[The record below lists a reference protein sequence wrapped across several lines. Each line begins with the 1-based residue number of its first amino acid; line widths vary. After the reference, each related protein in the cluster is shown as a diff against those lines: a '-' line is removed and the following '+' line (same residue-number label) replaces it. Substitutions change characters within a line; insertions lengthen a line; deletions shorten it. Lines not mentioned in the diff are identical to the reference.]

1 MPTVK
6 ELQKKIEI
14 EKAKQQRKEE
24 KEALEKELFN
34 LRHKRK
40 IAFAGKVK
48 ATAIHMGRNAGAMA
62 KTGFKK
68 LQEAEKKAK
77 KKKKG
82 KKKKIQYGLGGFN
95 LGY

>member
-40 IAFAGKVK
+40 IAFARKVK
-48 ATAIHMGRNAGAMA
+48 ATAIHMGKNAGAMI
-62 KTGFKK
+62 K
-68 LQEAEKKAK
+68 QQSK
-77 KKKKG
+77 KKKK
-82 KKKKIQYGLGGFN
+82 KKSSGGFEFPTWD
-95 LGY
+95 Y